1 MLHPNANP
9 SQPGIDLFCTLYGI
23 YHLARK
29 AKDRTPGSSAAYH
42 FFALFTD
49 AGLIPFYVFTAILAN
64 TYYQQVPGTAGR
76 WTSFF
81 DSDNTTTQL
90 IHVTWF
96 VAVVNGGMHV
106 VSLLLDFYLVIVFRK
121 IANLPP
127 DMNPLEDQLTRRKT
141 KHKHKN
147 SEITLVGDK
156 HLSNISASTIF
167 PNRSSYAS
175 DVSSNRNSNQIP
187 FMQTRATNGSNGHD
201 TYQPRDSHRMSHD
214 VQQHLLYQHHSASPS
229 RANLHNEPNHSH
241 SPSVVSSVHSYAASG
256 AAPSDIG
263 HNENDNWFVIGDGSE
278 VGAPAEPERRGHHAQ
293 QHEPQ
298 YDVRR
303 GPLPASHL
311 DPRAGAFNA
320 QQVPRSPL
328 RDSNPLRMN
337 PPTPPPQPIAARVA
351 TAPLALQTTLE
362 AREDEP
368 LRRAPSL
375 PRFRGDD
382 DEEDDDDEYA
392 HDRRTRTMTSVR
404 SAGTGSSRYSEAD
417 SEAPSAG
424 HGEAPRGK
432 FYGDLVGAMRGVRHQ
447 TSGVRPQS
455 LVGSVHYAESG
466 GSGEEKGQ
474 LSSVS
479 GTVVVRKGLR
489 PRQYEEDGYSRGR
502 VVSSGIDT
510 MGRREVSGKV
520 AEEGRAGPR
529 GWFGAGLF
537 RRPSRAM

>member
-1 MLHPNANP
+1 
-9 SQPGIDLFCTLYGI
+9 
-23 YHLARK
+23 LARK
-29 AKDRTPGSSAAYH
+29 SKDRTPGSSAGYH

-64 TYYQQVPGTAGR
+64 TYYQQVPGTSGR

-90 IHVTWF
+90 IRITWL
-96 VAVVNGGMHV
+96 VAMVNGGMHV

-147 SEITLVGDK
+147 SEITLVNDK
-156 HLSNISASTIF
+156 HLSDISASTVF

-175 DVSSNRNSNQIP
+175 DISSNRKSNQIA
-187 FMQTRATNGSNGHD
+187 FMETRGTNGHD
-201 TYQPRDSHRMSHD
+201 TYQTRERHRMSHD
-214 VQQHLLYQHHSASPS
+214 VQQHLLYQQPSANPS
-229 RANLHNEPNHSH
+229 RANLHNERNHSH
-241 SPSVVSSVHSYAASG
+241 SPSVVSSVHSYASG
-256 AAPSDIG
+256 AALSDIS
-263 HNENDNWFVIGDGSE
+263 HNDNWFVIGDGSE
-278 VGAPAEPERRGHHAQ
+278 VGASAEPEHRAQ
-293 QHEPQ
+293 QQQPPEPQ

-303 GPLPASHL
+303 GPLPAHL
-311 DPRAGAFNA
+311 DPRVSAFNA

-328 RDSNPLRMN
+328 RASNPLRMN

-351 TAPLALQTTLE
+351 TAPLTLHTTPE

-368 LRRAPSL
+368 LHRAPSL
-375 PRFRGDD
+375 PRFHGDDD
-382 DEEDDDDEYA
+382 DEEDEDEYA
-392 HDRRTRTMTSVR
+392 HNQRTRTMASVR
-404 SAGTGSSRYSEAD
+404 SAGTASSRYSEA
-417 SEAPSAG
+417 PSAG
-424 HGEAPRGK
+424 THGDAPPPRGK
-432 FYGDLVGAMRGVRHQ
+432 FYGDLAGAMRGVRHQ
-447 TSGVRPQS
+447 TSAVRPQS
-455 LVGSVHYAESG
+455 LVGSVHYSESG
-466 GSGEEKGQ
+466 GSTDAAEEKAQ
-474 LSSVS
+474 LTSVS

-489 PRQYEEDGYSRGR
+489 PRPHEDEYSRDR
-502 VVSSGIDT
+502 VVSSGIDAG
-510 MGRREVSGKV
+510 GRREVSGKV